1 MLKNYFDEDRY
12 EEIKAIKNPV
22 FKALEIV
29 TTLFEH
35 DLDKGGSPYILHL
48 IYVYRHVS
56 SEEEKTIAL
65 LHDTLEDKEVTKED
79 LLEVGFSKKIVEDV
93 VMLTRVKPIE
103 YDDYIENM
111 IKKGSVEALH
121 VKLADLE
128 NNMDIS
134 RIKNPT
140 VKDIERVRKRYIPTH
155 AKITGRIR
163 EIMKWLILN

>member
-1 MLKNYFDEDRY
+1 
-12 EEIKAIKNPV
+12 
-22 FKALEIV
+22 
-29 TTLFEH
+29 
-35 DLDKGGSPYILHL
+35 
-48 IYVYRHVS
+48 
-56 SEEEKTIAL
+56 
-65 LHDTLEDKEVTKED
+65 
-79 LLEVGFSKKIVEDV
+79 
-93 VMLTRVKPIE
+93 MLTRVKPIE
-103 YDDYIENM
+103 YDDYIENL

-163 EIMKWLILN
+163 EIMKWLTLN